1 MVNLR
6 TSNSSCMQRNAAYNA
21 SWSLMYFMITF
32 EGENG
37 LLRVYYP
44 GNIIIGGLFPI
55 HLKSIR
61 TNTSAPLSCQDYDIQ
76 MFLRSQVMIYAIRE
90 INLPNITIGY
100 DIYDTCG
107 DVGLALRATLQLLKN
122 QSDPQSCLVP
132 ADAQSKLTE
141 PETKVVIG
149 ERTSEA
155 SIAVARL
162 VALSSVAQISY
173 GSTSEVLSRKYKFPT
188 FLRTV
193 PSDEYQTRGIVELVK
208 TFYWQTVIIVGSDDE
223 YGKYGSDSLVKTF
236 SKTDICIEFV
246 HILSAD
252 FNANGSKTQ
261 TELTE
266 LLEKTENSS
275 AEAIILFTKEINV
288 EIILKG
294 AINHKFNR
302 TWIASDTWSSSP
314 KIFAIPG
321 IQLAG
326 QVFGFIFKQN
336 EVPGFKDYVMSM
348 FNGTQKN
355 AFVEYHLTQHPLCSN
370 QSEEIK
376 VNNCSPNNQLESN
389 QCLGTSFLANCIDK
403 EESYNIY
410 LAVQVIVEGL
420 RNLLKCDDHHCERS
434 SKFTAS
440 ELLSEIQK
448 VNFTVGTTRIFFNS
462 DGDPSLGYDIV
473 YWNMSEFNKGVQIQ
487 TIGEYLPNGKITKVP
502 ESLVHLINHTGSA
515 YNCAKTCDPG
525 QELTKTKICCKVC
538 VSCADGAFSP
548 GNGSACKPCAN
559 NQYSIAEQRDQC
571 FNKTDEFLLWTDPF
585 SVILSSLAVVGI
597 IATVV
602 FAVLFA
608 VYLKTP
614 IVKAVG
620 GYLCFLELFSLVAG
634 FCLTF
639 TFIGKPTEK
648 IHCVG
653 VPLFGVSFTLCISCI
668 LANLLQILV
677 AFNFDLNVESWI
689 KKLNKP
695 LLVVTIV
702 SGIQLALSVSWLIV
716 KPPIPKEMPGKVT
729 ILQQCETQSPEY
741 FIAMLAYNAFLGF
754 ICFVFAFKGKQLPD
768 LYKNA
773 SLITISM
780 LLFVVIWII
789 FLPIYL
795 TLTGKYKPAV
805 QSAAILTSC
814 FSVLGC
820 HLAPKCYIMLFRKE
834 LNHESAITEYI
845 RKHYERKGI
854 SVVQS

>member
-1 MVNLR
+1 MFYLCVSMMFLMWLFVMSVFHSSLGQNSFLR
-6 TSNSSCMQRNAAYNA
+6 AY
-21 SWSLMYFMITF
+21 S
-32 EGENG
+32 
-37 LLRVYYP
+37 P

-55 HLKSIR
+55 HLKTNR
-61 TNTSAPLSCQDYDIQ
+61 TNTSGPLSCSDYDIQ
-76 MFLRSQVMIYAIRE
+76 MFLRSQVMIYAISK

-107 DVGLALRATLQLLKN
+107 DVSLALRATLQLLKN

-132 ADAQSKLTE
+132 ADAQSKLPE

-149 ERTSEA
+149 ERTSEV

-173 GSTSEVLSRKYKFPT
+173 GSTSELLSRKYKFPT

-193 PSDEYQTRGIVELVK
+193 PSDEYQTRGMVELVK

-223 YGKYGSDSLVKTF
+223 YGKYGSDGLVETF

-252 FNANGSKTQ
+252 FNKNDSQTQ
-261 TELTE
+261 TELTK
-266 LLEKTENSS
+266 LLEKIENSS
-275 AEAIILFTKEINV
+275 AEAIILFTKESNV
-288 EIILKG
+288 EIILEAASK
-294 AINHKFNR
+294 HKFNR
-302 TWIASDTWSSSP
+302 TWIASDAWSSSS
-314 KIFAIPG
+314 KISAIPG

-326 QVFGFIFKQN
+326 QVFGFIFKQK

-370 QSEEIK
+370 QSEEVK
-376 VNNCSPNNQLESN
+376 VNYCLPNNQLKSE
-389 QCLGTSFLANCIDK
+389 QCLGTSFLANCIDRD
-403 EESYNIY
+403 ESYNIY
-410 LAVQVIVEGL
+410 LAVQVIGEGL
-420 RNLLKCDDHHCERS
+420 RHLLKCDDHHCERS

-448 VNFTVGTTRIFFNS
+448 VNFTVGTTCIFFNR

-502 ESLVHLINHTGSA
+502 EFLVHLINQTGSV

-525 QELTKTKICCKVC
+525 QELKKIKICCKVC

-548 GNGSACKPCAN
+548 GNACKRCTD

-597 IATVV
+597 IVTIV

-677 AFNFDLNVESWI
+677 AFNFDLNVGSWI

-702 SGIQLALSVSWLIV
+702 SGIQVALSVSWLIV
-716 KPPIPKEMPGKVT
+716 KPPIPKETPGKVT

-845 RKHYERKGI
+845 RNHYERKGI

>member
-1 MVNLR
+1 MFFIQLFVM
-6 TSNSSCMQRNAAYNA
+6 SVFHSC
-21 SWSLMYFMITF
+21 L
-32 EGENG
+32 GENG

-55 HLKSIR
+55 HLKTNR
-61 TNTSAPLSCQDYDIQ
+61 TDTSGPLFCQDYDIQ

-90 INLPNITIGY
+90 LNLPNITIGY

-132 ADAQSKLTE
+132 ADAQSKLPE
-141 PETKVVIG
+141 PKTKVVIG

-193 PSDEYQTRGIVELVK
+193 PSDEYQTRGMVELVK

-236 SKTDICIEFV
+236 SKTNICIEFV

-252 FNANGSKTQ
+252 FNINGAKTQ

-266 LLEKTENSS
+266 LLEKIKNSS

-288 EIILKG
+288 EIILKE
-294 AINHKFNR
+294 AIKHKFNR

-314 KIFAIPG
+314 KIFAIPD

-326 QVFGFIFKQN
+326 QVFGFIFKQI
-336 EVPGFKDYVMSM
+336 EVPGFKDYVMSI

-355 AFVEYHLTQHPLCSN
+355 AFVEYYLTQHPLCSN
-370 QSEEIK
+370 QSEEVK
-376 VNNCSPNNQLESN
+376 VNNCSLNYQLESN

-410 LAVQVIVEGL
+410 LAVQVIGEGL
-420 RNLLKCDDHHCERS
+420 RHLLKCDDHHCERS

-448 VNFTVGTTRIFFNS
+448 VNFTVGTTHIFFNS

-502 ESLVHLINHTGSA
+502 ESLVHLINQTGSA

-525 QELTKTKICCKVC
+525 QELTERKICCKVC
-538 VSCADGAFSP
+538 VSCADGTFSP
-548 GNGSACKPCAN
+548 GNGSACKSCTDY
-559 NQYSIAEQRDQC
+559 QYSIPEQRDQC

-597 IATVV
+597 ITTVV

-608 VYLKTP
+608 VYFKTP

-653 VPLFGVSFTLCISCI
+653 VPLFGVSFTVCISCI

-677 AFNFDLNVESWI
+677 AFNFNLNVGSWV

-716 KPPIPKEMPGKVT
+716 NPPIPKEMPGKET
-729 ILQQCETQSPEY
+729 ILQQCETQSLEY

-754 ICFVFAFKGKQLPD
+754 ICLVFAFKGKQLPD

>member
-1 MVNLR
+1 FNL
-6 TSNSSCMQRNAAYNA
+6 SSVHFC
-21 SWSLMYFMITF
+21 S
-32 EGENG
+32 
-37 LLRVYYP
+37 
-44 GNIIIGGLFPI
+44 
-55 HLKSIR
+55 
-61 TNTSAPLSCQDYDIQ
+61 YDIQ
-76 MFLRSQVMIYAIRE
+76 MFLRSQVMIYAISK

-107 DVGLALRATLQLLKN
+107 DVSLALRATLQLLKN

-132 ADAQSKLTE
+132 ADAQSKLPE
-141 PETKVVIG
+141 PKTKVVIG
-149 ERTSEA
+149 ERTSEV

-162 VALSSVAQISY
+162 VALSSIAQISY
-173 GSTSEVLSRKYKFPT
+173 GSTSELLSRKYKFPT

-193 PSDEYQTRGIVELVK
+193 PSDEYQTRGMVELVK

-223 YGKYGSDSLVKTF
+223 YGKYGSDGLVETF

-246 HILSAD
+246 HILSAH
-252 FNANGSKTQ
+252 FNKSDSQTQ
-261 TELTE
+261 TELTK
-266 LLEKTENSS
+266 LLEKIENSS
-275 AEAIILFTKEINV
+275 AEAIILFTKESNV
-288 EIILKG
+288 EIILEA
-294 AINHKFNR
+294 AIRHKFNR
-302 TWIASDTWSSSP
+302 TWIASDSWSSSP
-314 KIFAIPG
+314 KISAIPG

-326 QVFGFIFKQN
+326 QVFGFIFKQK

-355 AFVEYHLTQHPLCSN
+355 AFVKYHLTQHPLCSN
-370 QSEEIK
+370 QSEEVK
-376 VNNCSPNNQLESN
+376 VNYCLPNNQLESE
-389 QCLGTSFLANCIDK
+389 QCLGTSFLANCIDRD
-403 EESYNIY
+403 ESYNIY
-410 LAVQVIVEGL
+410 LAVQVIGEGF
-420 RNLLKCDDHHCERS
+420 RHLLKCDDHRCKRS

-448 VNFTVGTTRIFFNS
+448 VNFTVGTTRIFFNR

-473 YWNMSEFNKGVQIQ
+473 YWNMSEFNKAIQIQ
-487 TIGEYLPNGKITKVP
+487 TIGEYLPNGKITKHHVCVLFP
-502 ESLVHLINHTGSA
+502 PKGSV

-525 QELTKTKICCKVC
+525 QELKKIKICCKVC
-538 VSCADGAFSP
+538 VSCADGTFSP
-548 GNGSACKPCAN
+548 GNGKSFITNIDKVQLYRQKLIVCTSAAHSHSN
-559 NQYSIAEQRDQC
+559 VC

-585 SVILSSLAVVGI
+585 SVILSFLAVVGI
-597 IATVV
+597 IVTVV

-677 AFNFDLNVESWI
+677 AFNFDLNVGSWI

-702 SGIQLALSVSWLIV
+702 SGIQVALSVSWLIV
-716 KPPIPKEMPGKVT
+716 KPPVPKETPGKVT

-834 LNHESAITEYI
+834 LNHENAITEYI
-845 RKHYERKGI
+845 RNHYERKGI